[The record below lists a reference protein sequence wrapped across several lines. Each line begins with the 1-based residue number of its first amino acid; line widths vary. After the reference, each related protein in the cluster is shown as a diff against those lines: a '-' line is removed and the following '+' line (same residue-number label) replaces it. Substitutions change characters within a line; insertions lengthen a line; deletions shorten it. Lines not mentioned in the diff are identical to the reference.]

1 MPPKILVVDDE
12 PDLELLIRQMF
23 RKQIRDD
30 ELRFEFAQ
38 NGVQALQR
46 LDEHPD
52 ISVILSDINMPE
64 MDGLTLLEKV
74 GEKNNPAIKAVI
86 ISAYGDMENIR
97 TAMNRGAFDF
107 LTKPI
112 DFIDLDLTVRKTM
125 QQLEVIRQAVKA
137 RDELVAVQRD
147 LSTATRIQQSLLP
160 KTFPPF
166 PHRSEIDIYAEMLTA
181 KEVGGDFYDFYLIDE
196 DRLAFAI
203 GDVSG
208 KGIPAAIYMAVSR
221 TLLKAIAHQ
230 IVNPGEVLRKLNT
243 LLIPESDDST
253 FVTIFYG
260 VLNLHTGEVQFS
272 NGGHNLPYR
281 VRSTGEIEQLPMTE
295 GMFLGKFPHRDFETK
310 SLRLTEGDSLFLYT
324 DGVSEAMD
332 SEMNLYEERRLES
345 YLRSAGGKG
354 VQEVV
359 RGSIAD
365 LKKHTREAPQSD
377 DITVLTLRYTGKN
390 GSSRSADKLGGVAV
404 TWQTASL

>member
-12 PDLELLIRQMF
+12 PDLEVLIRQRF
-23 RKQIRDD
+23 RKQIRDE

-38 NGVQALQR
+38 NGIQALQR

-74 GEKNNPAIKAVI
+74 GERNNPSIKSVI

-112 DFIDLDLTVRKTM
+112 DFVDLERTVQKTM
-125 QQLEVIRQAVKA
+125 QQLDIIRHALKA

-147 LSTATRIQQSLLP
+147 LTTATRIQQSLLP

-166 PHRSEIDIYAEMLTA
+166 PNRPEIDIYAEMLTA
-181 KEVGGDFYDFYLIDE
+181 KEVGGDFYDFYFIDE
-196 DRLAFAI
+196 DRLAFAV

-221 TLLKAIAHQ
+221 TLLKAIAFQ

-243 LLIPESDDST
+243 LLIPESDSST

-260 VLNLHTGEVQFS
+260 VMNIHSGEVQFS
-272 NGGHNLPYR
+272 NGGHNLPYH
-281 VRSTGEIEQLPMTE
+281 VRAGGEIEQLPMSD
-295 GMFLGKFPHRDFETK
+295 GMFLGKFPHTDFETK
-310 SLRLTEGDSLFLYT
+310 RLHLARGDSLFVYT

-332 SEMNLYEERRLES
+332 SEMNQYQEERLEK
-345 YLRSAGGKG
+345 YLKTTGGSAI
-354 VQEVV
+354 QDLV

-365 LKKHTREAPQSD
+365 LKKHTRDAPQSD
-377 DITVLTLRYTGKN
+377 DITVLSLRYVGRNGK
-390 GSSRSADKLGGVAV
+390 
-404 TWQTASL
+404 

>member
-12 PDLELLIRQMF
+12 PDLEVLIRQRF
-23 RKQIRDD
+23 RKQIRDE

-38 NGVQALQR
+38 NGVQALQK
-46 LDEHPD
+46 LDEHQD

-74 GEKNNPAIKAVI
+74 GERNNPGIKSVI

-112 DFIDLDLTVRKTM
+112 DFADLELTVQKTM
-125 QQLEVIRQAVKA
+125 QQLEIIGHALKA

-147 LSTATRIQQSLLP
+147 LTTATRIQQSLLP

-166 PHRSEIDIYAEMLTA
+166 PNRPEVDVYAEMLTA
-181 KEVGGDFYDFYLIDE
+181 KEVGGDFYDFYFIDE
-196 DRLAFAI
+196 DRLAFAV

-208 KGIPAAIYMAVSR
+208 KGIPAAIYMAVCR
-221 TLLKAIAHQ
+221 TLLKAIAFQ

-243 LLIPESDDST
+243 LLIPESDAAT
-253 FVTIFYG
+253 FVTVFYG
-260 VLNLHTGEVQFS
+260 VLNIHTGEVQFS
-272 NGGHNLPYR
+272 NGGHNLPYH
-281 VRSTGEIEQLPMTE
+281 VRATGEVEQLPMTD
-295 GMFLGKFPHRDFETK
+295 GALLGKIPHMDFETK
-310 SLRLTEGDSLFLYT
+310 RLHLAKGDSLFVYT

-332 SEMNLYEERRLES
+332 SDMNQYQEERLES
-345 YLRSAGGKG
+345 YLRSAGGSAIQDIVKG
-354 VQEVV
+354 TITDI
-359 RGSIAD
+359 RR
-365 LKKHTREAPQSD
+365 HTREAAQSD
-377 DITVLTLRYTGKN
+377 DITVLTLRYMGKN
-390 GSSRSADKLGGVAV
+390 G
-404 TWQTASL
+404 T

>member
-1 MPPKILVVDDE
+1 MPPRILVVDDE
-12 PDLELLIRQMF
+12 PDLEVLIRQRF

-38 NGVQALQR
+38 NGLQALTR

-74 GEKNNPAIKAVI
+74 GERNNPAIKSVI

-112 DFIDLDLTVRKTM
+112 DFNDLDLTVQKTM
-125 QQLEVIRQAVKA
+125 QQLEVIRHALKT

-166 PHRSEIDIYAEMLTA
+166 PHRPEMDIYAEMQTA

-196 DRLAFAI
+196 DRLAFAV

-243 LLIPESDDST
+243 LLIPESDEST

-260 VLNLHTGEVQFS
+260 VLNIHSGEIQFS
-272 NGGHNLPYR
+272 NGGHNLPYH
-281 VRSTGEIEQLPMTE
+281 VRATGEIEQLPMTD
-295 GMFLGKFPHRDFETK
+295 GMFLGKFPHMDFETK
-310 SLRLTEGDSLFLYT
+310 RLHLSKGDSLFVYT

-332 SEMNLYEERRLES
+332 SELNQYQEARLES
-345 YLRSAGGKG
+345 YLRSTGGKAI
-354 VQEVV
+354 QDIV

-365 LKKHTREAPQSD
+365 IKKHTREAPQSD
-377 DITVLTLRYTGKN
+377 DITVLSLRYIGRN
-390 GSSRSADKLGGVAV
+390 GH
-404 TWQTASL
+404 

>member
-12 PDLELLIRQMF
+12 PDLELLIRQRF
-23 RKQIRDD
+23 RKQIRND

-38 NGVQALQR
+38 NGIQALSR

-74 GEKNNPAIKAVI
+74 GERNNPGIKSVI

-112 DFIDLDLTVRKTM
+112 DFNDLDLTVQKTM
-125 QQLEVIRQAVKA
+125 QQLEVIRNALKV
-137 RDELVAVQRD
+137 RDELIAVQRD
-147 LSTATRIQQSLLP
+147 LTTANRIQQALLP

-166 PHRSEIDIYAEMLTA
+166 PHRPEMDIYAEMLTA
-181 KEVGGDFYDFYLIDE
+181 KEVGGDFYDFYFIDE
-196 DRLAFAI
+196 DRLAFAV

-221 TLLKAIAHQ
+221 TLLKAVAHQ

-243 LLIPESDDST
+243 LLIPESDDAT
-253 FVTIFYG
+253 FVTVFYG
-260 VLNLHTGEVQFS
+260 VLNIETGEVQFS
-272 NGGHNLPYR
+272 NGGHNPPYL
-281 VRSTGEIEQLPMTE
+281 VRSSGDVEQLPMTN

-310 SLRLTEGDSLFLYT
+310 SIRLDKGDAVFVYT

-332 SEMNLYEERRLES
+332 TEMNQYQELRLES
-345 YLRSAGGKG
+345 YLRSTGGKA
-354 VQEVV
+354 VQEIVQ
-359 RGSIAD
+359 GSIAD
-365 LKKHTREAPQSD
+365 LKKHTRGAPQSD
-377 DITVLTLRYTGKN
+377 DITVLSLRYAGRN
-390 GSSRSADKLGGVAV
+390 GH
-404 TWQTASL
+404 

>member
-12 PDLELLIRQMF
+12 PDLEVLIRQRF
-23 RKQIRDD
+23 RKQIRDE

-38 NGVQALQR
+38 NGVQALQKLEEH
-46 LDEHPD
+46 LDV
-52 ISVILSDINMPE
+52 SVILSDINMPE
-64 MDGLTLLEKV
+64 MDGLTLLERIA
-74 GEKNNPAIKAVI
+74 ERNNPSLKSVI

-112 DFIDLDLTVRKTM
+112 DFADLELTLQKTM
-125 QQLEVIRQAVKA
+125 QQLELIRKGLKA
-137 RDELVAVQRD
+137 SDELVAVQRD

-166 PHRSEIDIYAEMLTA
+166 PHRPEVDVYAEMLTA
-181 KEVGGDFYDFYLIDE
+181 KEVGGDFYDYYFIDE
-196 DRLAFAI
+196 DRLAFAV

-243 LLIPESDDST
+243 LLIPESDAST
-253 FVTIFYG
+253 FVTVFFG
-260 VLNLHTGEVQFS
+260 VLNIRSGEVQFS
-272 NGGHNLPYR
+272 NGGHNLPYHL
-281 VRSTGEIEQLPMTE
+281 RSTGEVEQLPMTD
-295 GMFLGKFPHRDFETK
+295 GMLLGKIPHVDFETK
-310 SLRLTEGDSLFLYT
+310 RIHLSKGDRMFVYT

-332 SEMNLYEERRLES
+332 SEMNQYQEERLES
-345 YLRSAGGKG
+345 YLKTTGGNTIQDLAK
-354 VQEVV
+354 
-359 RGSIAD
+359 GSIAD
-365 LKKHTREAPQSD
+365 LKKHTRGAPQSD
-377 DITVLTLRYTGKN
+377 DITVLTLGYIGKN
-390 GSSRSADKLGGVAV
+390 GS
-404 TWQTASL
+404 

>member
-12 PDLELLIRQMF
+12 PDLEVLIRQRF
-23 RKQIRDD
+23 RKQIRDE

-38 NGVQALQR
+38 NGVQALQK
-46 LDEHPD
+46 LDEHQD

-74 GEKNNPAIKAVI
+74 GERNNPGIKSVI

-112 DFIDLDLTVRKTM
+112 DFADLELTVQKTM
-125 QQLEVIRQAVKA
+125 QQLEIIGHALKA

-147 LSTATRIQQSLLP
+147 LTTATRIQQSLLP

-166 PHRSEIDIYAEMLTA
+166 PNRPEVDVYAEMLTA
-181 KEVGGDFYDFYLIDE
+181 KEVGGDFYDFYFIDE
-196 DRLAFAI
+196 DRLAFAV

-208 KGIPAAIYMAVSR
+208 KGIPAAIYMAVCR
-221 TLLKAIAHQ
+221 TLLKAIAFQ

-243 LLIPESDDST
+243 LLIPESDAAT
-253 FVTIFYG
+253 FVTVFYG
-260 VLNLHTGEVQFS
+260 VLNIHTGEVQFS
-272 NGGHNLPYR
+272 NGGHNLPYH
-281 VRSTGEIEQLPMTE
+281 VRATGEVEQLPMTD
-295 GMFLGKFPHRDFETK
+295 GALLGKIPHMDFETK
-310 SLRLTEGDSLFLYT
+310 RLHLAKGDSLFVYT

-332 SEMNLYEERRLES
+332 SDMNQYQEERLES
-345 YLRSAGGKG
+345 YLRSAGGSAIQDIVKG
-354 VQEVV
+354 TITDI
-359 RGSIAD
+359 RR
-365 LKKHTREAPQSD
+365 HTREAAQSD
-377 DITVLTLRYTGKN
+377 DITVLTLRYLGKN
-390 GSSRSADKLGGVAV
+390 GI
-404 TWQTASL
+404 

>member
-12 PDLELLIRQMF
+12 PDLEVLIRQRF
-23 RKQIRDD
+23 RKQIRDG

-38 NGVQALQR
+38 NGLQALSR

-74 GEKNNPAIKAVI
+74 GERNNPGIKSVI

-112 DFIDLDLTVRKTM
+112 DFKDLDLTVQKTM
-125 QQLEVIRQAVKA
+125 EQLEVIRHAMKA

-166 PHRSEIDIYAEMLTA
+166 PHRPEMDIYAEMLTA

-196 DRLAFAI
+196 DRLAFAV

-243 LLIPESDDST
+243 LLIPESDAST

-260 VLNLHTGEVQFS
+260 VLNTYTGEVQFS
-272 NGGHNLPYR
+272 NGGHNLPYHIHAA
-281 VRSTGEIEQLPMTE
+281 GEIEQLPMTE
-295 GMFLGKFPHRDFETK
+295 GMFLGKFPHVDFETK
-310 SLRLTEGDSLFLYT
+310 HFHLAKGDSLFVYT

-332 SEMNLYEERRLES
+332 SEMNQYQEERLES
-345 YLRSAGGKG
+345 YLRSTGGKAI
-354 VQEVV
+354 QEIV
-359 RGSIAD
+359 RGSITD
-365 LKKHTREAPQSD
+365 IKKHTREAPQSD
-377 DITVLTLRYTGKN
+377 DITVLSLRYLGRN
-390 GSSRSADKLGGVAV
+390 GH
-404 TWQTASL
+404 